1 MILEVASFFGL
12 FASTAIL
19 VYLLEPEVTAHREH
33 QLHSL

>member
-1 MILEVASFFGL
+1 MVLEVAAFVGL

-19 VYLLEPEVTAHREH
+19 VYLLEPEVTDRNDY